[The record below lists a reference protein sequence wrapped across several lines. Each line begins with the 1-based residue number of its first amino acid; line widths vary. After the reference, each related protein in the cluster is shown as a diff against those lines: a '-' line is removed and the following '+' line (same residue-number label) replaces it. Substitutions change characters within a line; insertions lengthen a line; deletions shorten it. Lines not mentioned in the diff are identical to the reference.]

1 MNGMFVDVKPS
12 GDTALNF
19 DGLFSREVRHFVEC
33 VRDGK
38 QCISPAE
45 DGVTLMRILDAI
57 YKSAETGEDV
67 KIEY

>member
-1 MNGMFVDVKPS
+1 MNGMFVDVRPS

-19 DGLFSREVRHFVEC
+19 DGLFAREVRHFVEC
-33 VRDGK
+33 VRGEK
-38 QCISPAE
+38 ECISTAD